1 MQGGRKPLSQI
12 VFQFLLGRLRRY
24 TYHYGKD
31 SQTRFQFLLGRL
43 ETCYAGRL
51 DLIAIMFQFLLGRL
65 ETFPIS
71 AA

>member
-1 MQGGRKPLSQI
+1 MLIIREQI
-12 VFQFLLGRLRRY
+12 LR
-24 TYHYGKD
+24 G
-31 SQTRFQFLLGRL
+31 FQFLLGRL

-65 ETFPIS
+65 ETFPIG